1 MRLSEKIRAETRR
14 LGFHA
19 VGISRV
25 DPPPHQDPPPN
36 NPDSHLHRTRA
47 AHLWEW
53 LHRGYQ
59 GTMAWMERDPERR
72 SDPRRVL
79 PGCRSVISVGMNY
92 YTDNQADERPGH
104 GRIARYA
111 WGEDYHDLLL
121 DRLKQLEGF
130 IKRMAPE
137 AETRRYVDTGPVM
150 EKFWAQQAGLGWIG
164 KHSNL
169 VSPQFGSWL
178 LLGEV
183 LTTLEL
189 APDEAGTDLC
199 GSCALCIRAC
209 PTGAITQPY
218 VVDATKCIS
227 YLTIEWRGDEDNIPS
242 DLARNMGNRIFGC
255 DDCLDAC
262 PYNAQAHPTA
272 EAAFHPSALTL
283 APNLTTLA
291 DLGEGEF
298 KRTFRRSPIRRSKY
312 AGFLRNL
319 RIATR
324 NLTRSVVSSSSA

>member
-1 MRLSEKIRAETRR
+1 
-14 LGFHA
+14 
-19 VGISRV
+19 
-25 DPPPHQDPPPN
+25 
-36 NPDSHLHRTRA
+36 
-47 AHLWEW
+47 
-53 LHRGYQ
+53 
-59 GTMAWMERDPERR
+59 MAWMERDPERR

-92 YTDNQADERPGH
+92 YTDSQADERPGH

-111 WGEDYHDLLL
+111 WGRDYHDLLL
-121 DRLKQLEGF
+121 DRLKRLEGF

-150 EKFWAQQAGLGWIG
+150 EKVWAQQAGLGWIG

-189 APDEAGTDLC
+189 TPDESGTDLC

-218 VVDATKCIS
+218 VVDANKCIS
-227 YLTIEWRGDEDNIPS
+227 YLTIEWRGNEDNIPN
-242 DLARNMGNRIFGC
+242 DLDRKMGNRIFGC

-262 PYNAQAHPTA
+262 PYNSQAHPTT
-272 EAAFHPSALTL
+272 EPAFQPSALTL
-283 APNLTTLA
+283 APKLTPLTGLS
-291 DLGEGEF
+291 EEEF
-298 KRTFRRSPIRRSKY
+298 KTTFRRSPIRRSKH

-324 NLTRSVVSSSSA
+324 NLTRSVASNSSG